1 MNIEIE
7 ENNKKNNNND
17 KSIITQKKYLNL
29 IRINDFRDISSIF
42 KNSQYA
48 FSRDKIESNNESLI
62 KSINKSLIKSM
73 NGSRNN
79 KIQVILALKPI
90 QALPNEKLVKEGEY
104 IEEIFFVNE
113 EFCLWKFH
121 YRLF

>member
-62 KSINKSLIKSM
+62 KS
-73 NGSRNN
+73 
-79 KIQVILALKPI
+79 
-90 QALPNEKLVKEGEY
+90 
-104 IEEIFFVNE
+104 
-113 EFCLWKFH
+113 
-121 YRLF
+121 

>member
-1 MNIEIE
+1 M
-7 ENNKKNNNND
+7 NNNND
-17 KSIITQKKYLNL
+17 KLIIIQEKIFKNP

-42 KNSQYA
+42 KNCQYA

-79 KIQVILALKPI
+79 KIH
-90 QALPNEKLVKEGEY
+90 Y
-104 IEEIFFVNE
+104 FSIEANSSSS
-113 EFCLWKFH
+113 
-121 YRLF
+121 

>member
-1 MNIEIE
+1 M
-7 ENNKKNNNND
+7 NNNND
-17 KSIITQKKYLNL
+17 KLIIIQEKIFKNL

-90 QALPNEKLVKEGEY
+90 QVLPNEKLVKEGEY

>member
-17 KSIITQKKYLNL
+17 KLIITQEKIFKNL
-29 IRINDFRDISSIF
+29 IRINDFRDVSSIF

-62 KSINKSLIKSM
+62 KSINS
-73 NGSRNN
+73 SRNN

-90 QALPNEKLVKEGEY
+90 QALLNEKLVKEGEY
-104 IEEIFFVNE
+104 IEEIFFVKE
-113 EFCLWKFH
+113 QFCLWKFH